1 MNQAIKTPNNASIGN
16 TSDVLRDIHL
26 ENKNIAIYNR
36 DIDYLNDELKI
47 LNEKEINFK
56 SNGSSA
62 EIIEALKTF
71 SKNRL
76 PAKSLLIQDIAEVL
90 NLFKHISKAKTFRLS
105 LESISTDM
113 CRKFHADIN
122 QLRLLCTYVGSGT
135 LWLPDDIQ
143 KDVSL
148 NDEIQQVKTGNI
160 ALLKG
165 KLYPTDK
172 PLFHRSPE
180 IETLN
185 ERRLLLRI
193 DRNG

>member
-1 MNQAIKTPNNASIGN
+1 MNQAIKFPNNATIGD

-26 ENKNIAIYNR
+26 ENKNIAIHHR
-36 DIDYLNDELKI
+36 DIDYLNDELNI
-47 LNEKEINFK
+47 LDEKEINFK
-56 SNGSSA
+56 SNGSA
-62 EIIEALKTF
+62 TEIIEALKTF

-76 PAKSLLIQDIAEVL
+76 PAKSLLIQDIVEVL
-90 NLFKHISKAKTFRLS
+90 NLFKHISKAKSFRLS

-113 CRKFHADIN
+113 CRKFHADMN

-143 KDVSL
+143 KDVILS
-148 NDEIQQVKTGNI
+148 NEIQQVKTGNI

-172 PLFHRSPE
+172 PVFHRSPE
-180 IETLN
+180 IVKLSQK
-185 ERRLLLRI
+185 RLLLRI
-193 DRNG
+193 DMN